1 MMNKHDYYE
10 AWMMA
15 QAQRDRLE
23 EAGLSVSS
31 SLEALIEDL
40 ETKIEALNK
49 AEEV

>member
-1 MMNKHDYYE
+1 MTRHDYYE

-15 QAQRDRLE
+15 QAQKDRLN

-31 SLEALIEDL
+31 ALEALIADL
-40 ETKIEALNK
+40 EAKIEALNK